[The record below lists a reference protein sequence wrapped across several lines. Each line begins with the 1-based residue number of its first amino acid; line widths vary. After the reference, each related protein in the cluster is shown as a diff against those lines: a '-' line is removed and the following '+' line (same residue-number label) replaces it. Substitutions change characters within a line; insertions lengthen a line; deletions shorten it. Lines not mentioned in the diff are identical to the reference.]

1 MDKKIFL
8 NNKKQA
14 LPYSLNALKV
24 EKFQGIKHLH
34 LQDLPCDAQWI
45 FLVGENGF
53 GKTSVLRAIAKIISE
68 RKIDDVTK
76 KNAFEKLMEEK
87 IYEMIDPKINY
98 WDRSGSLQR
107 LYRNSTVPIVGY
119 GISRFTVNI
128 TEEADENNVK
138 SLFDDKTVLEN
149 IELEIKDWY
158 IENNG
163 RFATIK
169 QLLFT
174 LIPTLANI
182 EVKYDERADKK
193 HVFYTEKTEDGNFM
207 AVRLQDLAAGYR
219 NIICMI
225 GDMLIRLRRMQ
236 DKSIDRK
243 DFKNY
248 EGIVIIDEFDAH
260 LHPKYQYE
268 LPKLLSDVFPKVQ
281 FIVSTH
287 SPIPLLGA
295 PKDSAVVLKVNRTTA
310 EGITIERMDETID
323 IERLSPNALL
333 SSDIFGYKFLFARDA
348 TPESVSPFDDYKE
361 IEEMDNIEKL
371 LRIKNGLQKHNIRL

>member
-24 EKFQGIKHLH
+24 KNFQGIKSLEIA
-34 LQDLPCDAQWI
+34 DLPCDAQWI
-45 FLVGENGF
+45 FLTGENGF
-53 GKTSVLRAIAKIISE
+53 GKTSVLRSIAEGFSYGQEPHLSKITV
-68 RKIDDVTK
+68 RCQLRDGKIH
-76 KNAFEKLMEEK
+76 
-87 IYEMIDPKINY
+87 
-98 WDRSGSLQR
+98 
-107 LYRNSTVPIVGY
+107 STTDFTSAEWYNDYHSQIVGY
-119 GISRFTVNI
+119 GISRFSLSINI
-128 TEEADENNVK
+128 EPNLDATA
-138 SLFDDKTVLEN
+138 SLFKDNAILES
-149 IELEIKDWY
+149 IEQEIKDWY
-158 IENNG
+158 EDKKEPE
-163 RFATIK
+163 RFETIK
-169 QLLFT
+169 TLLCT
-174 LIPTLANI
+174 IVPALQNI
-182 EVKYDERADKK
+182 SVEKNFLTDKK
-193 HVFYTEKTEDGNFM
+193 EVFYTEKGDDGRFFQK
-207 AVRLQDLAAGYR
+207 VGLKDLATGYR

-236 DKSIDRK
+236 HESIDKKKFK
-243 DFKNY
+243 DY

-295 PKDSAVVLKVNRTTA
+295 PKDSAVVLKVNRTA
-310 EGITIERMDETID
+310 SEGITIERMDETID

-333 SSDIFGYKFLFARDA
+333 SSDIFGYTFLFARDA

-361 IEEMDNIEKL
+361 IEEMDNVEKL